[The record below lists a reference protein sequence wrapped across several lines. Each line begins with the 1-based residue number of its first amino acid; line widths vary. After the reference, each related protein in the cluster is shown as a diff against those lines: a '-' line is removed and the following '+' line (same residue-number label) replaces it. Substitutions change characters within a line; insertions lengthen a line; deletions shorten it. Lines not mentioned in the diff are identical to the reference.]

1 MCKLNKYSLVLLG
14 AFLPSIAIADDMAA
28 GQPNPMGQW
37 LMLLGFAFIF
47 YFMIWRP
54 QSQRQKA
61 QNKMIAE
68 LEKGDEVITS
78 GGIMGKVTSI
88 KDSFIFVEVSQGVT
102 LQLQKQSVSS
112 VLPKGTVAAN

>member
-1 MCKLNKYSLVLLG
+1 MSKLFRYLVAVVLL
-14 AFLPSIAIADDMAA
+14 APSVALADEVFAA
-28 GQPNPMGQW
+28 EPNPMGQW

-68 LEKGDEVITS
+68 LQQGDEVITS
-78 GGIMGKVTSI
+78 GGIMGRVTQI
-88 KDSFIFVEVSQGVT
+88 KDSCIFVEVAKGMTIQM
-102 LQLQKQSVSS
+102 QKQSVSS
-112 VLPKGTVAAN
+112 VLPKGTVTAN